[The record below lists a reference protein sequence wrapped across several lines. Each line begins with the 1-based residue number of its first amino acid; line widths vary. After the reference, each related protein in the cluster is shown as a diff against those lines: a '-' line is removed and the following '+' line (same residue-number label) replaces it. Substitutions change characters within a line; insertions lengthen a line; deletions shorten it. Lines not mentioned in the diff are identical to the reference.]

1 MLNLFMKEVL
11 IMKKRNLLLDLV
23 LNITHRILLRI
34 PTLIWKVLVLA
45 EVG

>member
-23 LNITHRILLRI
+23 LNIMHRILLLM
-34 PTLIWKVLVLA
+34 PTMIWAISVLV

>member
-23 LNITHRILLRI
+23 LNITHRILLLLH
-34 PTLIWKVLVLA
+34 LIWTVLVLV

>member
-11 IMKKRNLLLDLV
+11 ITEKTKFFVELV
-23 LNITHRILLRI
+23 LNITLRILL
-34 PTLIWKVLVLA
+34 LMLMMIWVILVLV

>member
-11 IMKKRNLLLDLV
+11 ITEKRNLLLELV
-23 LNITHRILLRI
+23 LNITLRILLLML
-34 PTLIWKVLVLA
+34 TTIWVILVLV

>member
-23 LNITHRILLRI
+23 LNITHRILLLML
-34 PTLIWKVLVLA
+34 TMIWAILVLA